1 MNLLHDVTK
10 TNTDRKYAVLYG
22 SSLFVYAV
30 GDRVKRLLN
39 MPVVLVST
47 VCTIRTDR
55 EPIYDPSQ
63 IVDEFFQASL
73 SHKQTLSPTEK
84 LYSRSINQ
92 FHEPYSSN
100 DL

>member
-1 MNLLHDVTK
+1 MNLLHEVTK
-10 TNTDRKYAVLYG
+10 TSTDRKYAVLYG

-55 EPIYDPSQ
+55 EPIYDTSQ

-84 LYSRSINQ
+84 LYS
-92 FHEPYSSN
+92 
-100 DL
+100 

>member
-1 MNLLHDVTK
+1 
-10 TNTDRKYAVLYG
+10 
-22 SSLFVYAV
+22 
-30 GDRVKRLLN
+30 

-73 SHKQTLSPTEK
+73 SHKHTLSPTEK
-84 LYSRSINQ
+84 LYLRSINQ
-92 FHEPYSSN
+92 FHEPYGSN

>member
-1 MNLLHDVTK
+1 MNLLHEVTK
-10 TNTDRKYAVLYG
+10 ANTDRKYAVLYG
-22 SSLFVYAV
+22 SSVFVYAV

-39 MPVVLVST
+39 MPVILVST
-47 VCTIRTDR
+47 VCTIHTDR

-92 FHEPYSSN
+92 FHEPYGSN